1 MSAASPSFPE
11 DNASRKG
18 GRVLGVDYGERRTG
32 LAMSD
37 ETACIA
43 FPRTTLEC
51 TRADQA
57 AAAVARYAAAE
68 KAAKIV
74 VGWPLDMSGGE
85 GPRIAATKKFLEEL
99 RKRTELPV
107 ETWDERLST
116 KIAESVLIAAGTRRE
131 KRSAVVDKL
140 AAQVILQSYLDAHGP
155 MP

>member
-1 MSAASPSFPE
+1 MPSSPTLPE
-11 DNASRKG
+11 ENGSRKG
-18 GRVLGVDYGERRTG
+18 GRVLGVDYGGRRTG

-37 ETACIA
+37 EASCIA

-68 KAAKIV
+68 GAGKIV

-85 GPRIAATKKFLEEL
+85 GPRIAATRKFLDEL

-116 KIAESVLIAAGTRRE
+116 KIAERVLIAAGTRRE
-131 KRSAVVDKL
+131 KRGTVVDKL
-140 AAQVILQSYLDAHGP
+140 AAQVILQSYLDAHGAE
-155 MP
+155 